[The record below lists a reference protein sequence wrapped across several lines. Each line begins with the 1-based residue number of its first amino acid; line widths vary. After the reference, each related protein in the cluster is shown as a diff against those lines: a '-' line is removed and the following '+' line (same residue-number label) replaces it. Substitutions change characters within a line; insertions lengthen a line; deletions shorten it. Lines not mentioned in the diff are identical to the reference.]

1 MYSKIINPKTGRR
14 VNIKSRLGRL
24 ILKNYIRVLR
34 GGSMPR
40 FPSTPPTTQPAPT
53 PPPSGFDFIDTA
65 PTPPPSAFD
74 LIDVAPTLPPSGFDF
89 IDTAPTPPPSAPTPL
104 PSAPTPL
111 PSGFG
116 FIDDAPTPSTG
127 ISASEIDALF
137 AQPLVRRTSSGIGDV
152 ATLRGPGGVLDAARA
167 KEERENNWLKWC
179 DESTEL
185 DETAKA
191 QCKKLLLHALHDMEK
206 PRWAFLKQYI
216 PMYRKQGLLP
226 PDFKTEEYPS

>member
-65 PTPPPSAFD
+65 PTPPPSAPTP
-74 LIDVAPTLPPSGFDF
+74 LPSAPTLPPSGF
-89 IDTAPTPPPSAPTPL
+89 
-104 PSAPTPL
+104 
-111 PSGFG
+111 G
-116 FIDDAPTPSTG
+116 FIDATPAPSTG
-127 ISASEIDALF
+127 ISASEIYGLY
-137 AQPLVRRTSSGIGDV
+137 AQPLVRRTSSGVGDV
-152 ATLRGPGGVLDAARA
+152 ATLRGPGGVLAAARA
-167 KEERENNWLKWC
+167 KVERENNWLKWC
-179 DESTEL
+179 DERTEL

-191 QCKKLLLHALHDMEK
+191 QCKKILLHALHDIEK